1 MDDLY
6 SYYDFMLHIGKI
18 NRSTIVNIVY
28 KEYYELF
35 TKVSESNGF
44 CKYLSNQIMDSLR
57 KNQIKSWILDLKTI
71 VGIDHVALISEYKE
85 GGEVKKILID
95 PTFVQFVKKDDQ
107 KLIKLKQWPSELMN
121 PKYVKEL
128 LTTGVLDIDDDI
140 FNEYL
145 NAFTDKHVNIGLN
158 EWLFSQKM
166 ESTSLSK

>member
-18 NRSTIVNIVY
+18 NRSTIINIVY

-35 TKVSESNGF
+35 TKVSESSGF
-44 CKYLSNQIMDSLR
+44 CKYLSNQIMDSLK
-57 KNQIKSWILDLKTI
+57 KNQIKSWILDLNTI

-85 GGEVKKILID
+85 SGEVKKILID

-145 NAFTDKHVNIGLN
+145 NAFTDKHVHIGLN